1 MAKKPKAEEI
11 INKVEAHYDSTEPLR
26 SRMDQDYSIYRLDP
40 YDAGEDF
47 HNYTSNEPA
56 TFADKI
62 VSFLNASELTARIP
76 VNSQEREQR
85 EANDQK
91 ERFFIGTLRSADER
105 LKMAIQPDVKSQLAW
120 YITLRGWYAGRALL
134 TKNKEGKTF
143 VDITPFDPMHTYW
156 SSGYDG
162 LMWACYKTKRSKEMI
177 ESQYNVRLNI
187 SNDYDDW
194 IEVYD
199 YYDREYN
206 MVVLSNGKVVKK
218 ATPHGSPNVPVFLG
232 AVGANPEIQALNQ
245 AVAIDD
251 TIKDYGE
258 SVFRHNRDI
267 YDKNNLMMSIM
278 LELTARARRQGLKIK
293 SRDGTKTLDEDPY
306 KEGTEISLAQGE
318 DVEPLGLMEMSR
330 ETGAFLGLLSGE
342 LQRGA
347 LPHSIYGELQFQ
359 LSGFAINTL
368 RQGINSILEPRIK
381 ALEAAYT
388 RICMLLNDQYLTDA
402 FDSMQLS
409 GEDMNRNYFSEEITP
424 DAIRNA
430 GDIVIKFVGQ
440 LPEDDMSKM
449 SMAQMAREGQSP
461 LLPDLFIRDKIL
473 GLQDGDLV
481 DDAIKEQQ
489 AERTLPE
496 ATLYT
501 LLSASENRGR
511 DDLAQFYYGEL
522 LHILR
527 QKEMERSQAEQAM
540 QQPQTPEGA
549 TPPTADPRVMPNAMM
564 GVPPP
569 TPTPPQGTVA
579 PETPRPNAQEGEI

>member
-1 MAKKPKAEEI
+1 
-11 INKVEAHYDSTEPLR
+11 
-26 SRMDQDYSIYRLDP
+26 
-40 YDAGEDF
+40 
-47 HNYTSNEPA
+47 
-56 TFADKI
+56 
-62 VSFLNASELTARIP
+62 
-76 VNSQEREQR
+76 
-85 EANDQK
+85 
-91 ERFFIGTLRSADER
+91 
-105 LKMAIQPDVKSQLAW
+105 
-120 YITLRGWYAGRALL
+120 
-134 TKNKEGKTF
+134 
-143 VDITPFDPMHTYW
+143 
-156 SSGYDG
+156 
-162 LMWACYKTKRSKEMI
+162 
-177 ESQYNVRLNI
+177 
-187 SNDYDDW
+187 
-194 IEVYD
+194 
-199 YYDREYN
+199 
-206 MVVLSNGKVVKK
+206 
-218 ATPHGSPNVPVFLG
+218 
-232 AVGANPEIQALNQ
+232 
-245 AVAIDD
+245 
-251 TIKDYGE
+251 
-258 SVFRHNRDI
+258 
-267 YDKNNLMMSIM
+267 MMSIM

-540 QQPQTPEGA
+540 QQPQAPEGA